1 MPLTRTST
9 LLFLSLSFLIAF
21 WSYRSTSFLSSTD
34 SGIQLVGV
42 KARKKDWGG
51 LDWRT
56 WLEKVD
62 GNLEF
67 AKARGV
73 EGDADM
79 KKWNQLDPPEGF
91 DPMLYIKRGDFEYD
105 GNNMDAGLHS
115 HFTPP
120 TSSSYTTILHN
131 KNILLVSGLHS
142 CWAHALLDTF
152 VFMVQGIKNFKGEP
166 FIIWFRGASLVKFPV
181 ENPIVPGDTGES
193 HRYNDTRADLCD
205 LLSAE
210 SIIFEHLFDSNE
222 RILIKDST
230 VVDIRETGGG
240 TNGLLGANVDETVN
254 TILAARTEAKRSSVG
269 LNAQSSFFATQF

>member
-1 MPLTRTST
+1 
-9 LLFLSLSFLIAF
+9 
-21 WSYRSTSFLSSTD
+21 
-34 SGIQLVGV
+34 
-42 KARKKDWGG
+42 
-51 LDWRT
+51 
-56 WLEKVD
+56 
-62 GNLEF
+62 
-67 AKARGV
+67 
-73 EGDADM
+73 
-79 KKWNQLDPPEGF
+79 
-91 DPMLYIKRGDFEYD
+91 
-105 GNNMDAGLHS
+105 
-115 HFTPP
+115 
-120 TSSSYTTILHN
+120 
-131 KNILLVSGLHS
+131 
-142 CWAHALLDTF
+142 
-152 VFMVQGIKNFKGEP
+152 MVQGIKKFKGEP

-181 ENPIVPGDTGES
+181 ENPIVPGDNGES